1 MNNAAKTSFL
11 KALPFNFGV
20 FAGIFLIMTLCL
32 GFSAA
37 LYAVIPKVQFPMKII
52 GALYM
57 LYLIVKTVIPEKKHK
72 TKEYGAGFLIGILLQ
87 FINPKLIIFGITV
100 MSSYILPYYS
110 SLPAFA
116 FFILLLAF
124 TGFTGTLCW
133 SLFGSLFS
141 ALFIKHG
148 KLLNAIMIILLLYC
162 AVSLFL

>member
-20 FAGIFLIMTLCL
+20 FTGIFLIMLLCF

-52 GALYM
+52 GASYM
-57 LYLIVKTVIPEKKHK
+57 LYLIVKTIIPEKKHE
-72 TKEYGAGFLIGILLQ
+72 TKEYSANFLIGVLLQ
-87 FINPKLIIFGITV
+87 FINPKLIIFGITI
-100 MSSYILPYYS
+100 MSSYILPYYD
-110 SLPAFA
+110 SLPALA
-116 FFILLLAF
+116 LFILLLAF

-133 SLFGSLFS
+133 ALFGSLFS
-141 ALFIKHG
+141 VLFIKHG